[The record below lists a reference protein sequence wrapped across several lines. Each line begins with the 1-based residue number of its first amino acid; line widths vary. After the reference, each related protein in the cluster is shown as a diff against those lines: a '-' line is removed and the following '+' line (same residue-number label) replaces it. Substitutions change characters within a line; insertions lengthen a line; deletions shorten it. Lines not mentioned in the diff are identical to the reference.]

1 MSYINPYN
9 SPKTHFL
16 IQQTTLLEKRIWRHK
31 LLFWPMMWNFKTCF
45 GYKSISWT
53 VWDCLFPATG
63 AACLI
68 VPALHIMT
76 WWKLACTMY
85 IMHPGHFVRNI
96 RFSWYLC
103 CCHSIRRSCI
113 PSDTPVQVTN
123 LTNGL
128 VFELNCSLFFG
139 RLKTSWQSLDFWIL
153 TLRNLKRCI
162 NQIKKCYRLLEYKK
176 KFTLKK
182 CV

>member
-63 AACLI
+63 AACL

-103 CCHSIRRSCI
+103 CCQSIRRSCI
-113 PSDTPVQVTN
+113 PSDT
-123 LTNGL
+123 
-128 VFELNCSLFFG
+128 CSGHQSHQWISVSTRLFFIFRKIEDKLTIL
-139 RLKTSWQSLDFWIL
+139 RLLNTDFEKF
-153 TLRNLKRCI
+153 KRCI
-162 NQIKKCYRLLEYKK
+162 NQIKYVIGY
-176 KFTLKK
+176 
-182 CV
+182 